1 MVSNFS
7 GPDRL
12 SLLVGYLLHWNLL
25 LAAYVGCFV
34 EVVKHVIEIG
44 QTVACVP

>member
-12 SLLVGYLLHWNLL
+12 SLIVGYLLHWNLL
-25 LAAYVGCFV
+25 LAAYTQWFA
-34 EVVKHVIEIG
+34 EVVMPVTEFC
-44 QTVACVP
+44 QTVTCVP

>member
-1 MVSNFS
+1 MVSNIS

-12 SLLVGYLLHWNLL
+12 SRLVGYLLHWNLL
-25 LAAYVGCFV
+25 LAAYVRCFA
-34 EVVKHVIEIG
+34 EVFKPVIEIG